1 MVEKIAVT
9 GSNGMLGKAVVDC
22 ARQRGCKVYALTR
35 MELEFLRL
43 DSREKA
49 YNVLP
54 DVDVVINCAGL
65 TPAHSDFANPTHTVQ
80 VNALAPHVLA
90 EYCKRLIHV
99 STDCVFSGRDQDKVI
114 PRGYTEDDIPSPADF
129 YGVTKLA
136 GEVTYGNHLTI
147 RTSFIGRE
155 RGLLGWFLSQPEGAV
170 IDGWGKAVWNGLTN
184 VGLAEYLLMLADR
197 PDITGLLNIGTVP
210 ITKYELLWLARDAFG
225 REDIQIQRV
234 DTPAIYRY
242 LNTSRM
248 RYEGLP
254 NPSFHK
260 AALERLACQPI
271 LV

>member
-9 GSNGMLGKAVVDC
+9 GSNGMLGKAVVDY

-49 YNVLP
+49 YKVLP

-65 TPAHSDFANPTHTVQ
+65 TPEHPDFANPTHAVQ

-99 STDCVFSGRDQDKVI
+99 STDCVFSGRDQDRVI
-114 PRGYTEDDIPSPADF
+114 PRGYTEDDIPSPSDF
-129 YGVTKLA
+129 YGQTKLA

-155 RGLLGWFLSQPEGAV
+155 RGLLGWFLSQPHGAG
-170 IDGWGKAVWNGLTN
+170 IAGWGAAVWNGLTN
-184 VGLAEYLLMLADR
+184 VDLADYLLMLADR

-210 ITKYELLWLARDAFG
+210 ITKYELLWLAGEAFG